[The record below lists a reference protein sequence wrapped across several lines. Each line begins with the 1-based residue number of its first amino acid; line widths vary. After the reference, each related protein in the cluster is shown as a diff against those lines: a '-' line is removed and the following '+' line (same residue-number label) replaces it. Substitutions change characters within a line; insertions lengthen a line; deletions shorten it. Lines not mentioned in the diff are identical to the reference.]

1 MKNKNNKSLAKV
13 IGILL
18 AFVIVAAGVLSI
30 LKANSNNDTN
40 VNQNVKI
47 QTSIVSP
54 SGAPSLSLIGLIND
68 ENVTLDYDV
77 VDGPDVL
84 MSEFTN
90 AEKDF
95 IIAPI
100 NLGVKLINN
109 GAPYKLLGVLTWGNL
124 AVVSDGSADINFAA
138 FGEGSVPGVV
148 FNKVKGNIEKD
159 YQYENYGSA
168 QEVFSLLKSGKFHS
182 GLLAEPLVTAIT
194 ADGTFSKAYDIQE
207 LWEKETGHSSYPQA
221 AIFVSNKAHDSRT
234 ENVIEVA
241 SKMKMNIESLNANP
255 EGLQEAAG
263 ELDLAT
269 LGFGNV
275 QLVSKA
281 LPNMNVRFE
290 YAKDVTEEIQ
300 AFLDL
305 FKIELNDT
313 TIVK

>member
-109 GAPYKLLGVLTWGNL
+109 GAPYK
-124 AVVSDGSADINFAA
+124 
-138 FGEGSVPGVV
+138 
-148 FNKVKGNIEKD
+148 
-159 YQYENYGSA
+159 
-168 QEVFSLLKSGKFHS
+168 
-182 GLLAEPLVTAIT
+182 
-194 ADGTFSKAYDIQE
+194 
-207 LWEKETGHSSYPQA
+207 
-221 AIFVSNKAHDSRT
+221 
-234 ENVIEVA
+234 
-241 SKMKMNIESLNANP
+241 
-255 EGLQEAAG
+255 
-263 ELDLAT
+263 
-269 LGFGNV
+269 
-275 QLVSKA
+275 
-281 LPNMNVRFE
+281 
-290 YAKDVTEEIQ
+290 
-300 AFLDL
+300 
-305 FKIELNDT
+305 
-313 TIVK
+313 